1 MKTDA
6 CCTLWTKY
14 DIIWIVFFEEG
25 TIAMKEYIILM
36 PLGIQLLGLLLVV
49 LNDKYIRKEQKQT
62 MTVIIG
68 LISILLAQNVVDNI
82 LGTTVSIPY
91 LRTVVSIVGYSVR
104 PIVIVMFC
112 KLVRPNG
119 RNTVAWTLVILN
131 ALIYLSAL
139 FSPFVFSISAGNH
152 FRRGSIFSYTAYFVC
167 FALLAHLVY
176 CTISEYK
183 SRKSFIWI
191 AFVNAAIIIISSILE
206 LYAYFDYPVGYLTI
220 SVVSCSLFYYIWLH
234 LEFVREHERALMAE
248 QRIKIMMSQIQP
260 HFVSNTLTTIQSLCM
275 LNPQKASEI
284 TGKFGAYIRNN
295 IASLDE
301 EQLIPIKKELEHTK
315 IYTDIEML
323 RFPEISVEY
332 EIDEE
337 DFSVPAL
344 TVQPLVENAIRH
356 GVREIENG
364 RIKVKT
370 KKADS
375 SYILTISDN
384 GVGFDTDKLVA
395 QDGEH
400 IGINN
405 VRERV
410 KTMCGGTMNIESQ
423 IGQGTTVTI
432 TMPPSH

>member
-1 MKTDA
+1 M
-6 CCTLWTKY
+6 
-14 DIIWIVFFEEG
+14 E
-25 TIAMKEYIILM
+25 EYIILM
-36 PLGIQLLGLLLVV
+36 PMGIQLLGLLLVV
-49 LNDKYIRKEQKQT
+49 LNDKYIRKEQKQI

-68 LISILLAQNVVDNI
+68 LISLLLAQNVVDNI
-82 LGTTVSIPY
+82 LGTTVSMPY

-104 PIVIVMFC
+104 PIIIVMFC

-119 RNTVAWTLVILN
+119 KNTVAWVLVILN

-139 FSPFVFSISAGNH
+139 FSRFVFYIDPDNH
-152 FRRGSIFSYTAYFVC
+152 FHRGSIFNYTAYVVSFI
-167 FALLAHLVY
+167 LLAHLIY

-191 AFVNAAIIIISSILE
+191 ALINAAIIVISAILE
-206 LYAYFDYPVGYLTI
+206 ITPAYFDYPVGYLTI
-220 SVVSCSLFYYIWLH
+220 AIVCCSLFYYIWLH

-275 LNPQKASEI
+275 LDPPKAAEI

-301 EQLIPIKKELEHTK
+301 EKLIPIKKEIEHTK
-315 IYTDIEML
+315 IYTEIEML
-323 RFPEISVEY
+323 RFPDISVEY

-364 RIKVKT
+364 KVSIVT
-370 KKADS
+370 KNTEKS
-375 SYILTISDN
+375 HIITIRDN
-384 GVGFDTDKLVA
+384 GVGFDTDTLSV
-395 QDGEH
+395 QDGAH

-410 KTMCGGTMNIESQ
+410 KAMCGGTLAIDSQ
-423 IGQGTTVTI
+423 IGKGTTVTI
-432 TMPPSH
+432 TIPRRTA

>member
-1 MKTDA
+1 
-6 CCTLWTKY
+6 
-14 DIIWIVFFEEG
+14 
-25 TIAMKEYIILM
+25 MKEYVILM

-49 LNDKYIRKEQKQT
+49 RNDKYIRKEQKKT

-68 LISILLAQNVVDNI
+68 LISILLAENVVENI
-82 LGTTVSIPY
+82 LGTTVVMPY

-119 RNTVAWTLVILN
+119 KNTAAWALVILN

-139 FSPFVFSISAGNH
+139 FTPFVFYIDSNNH
-152 FRRGSIFSYTAYFVC
+152 FHRGSLLNYTAFVVC
-167 FALLAHLVY
+167 FALLAHLIY
-176 CTISEYK
+176 CTVSEYK
-183 SRKSFIWI
+183 SRKSSIWI
-191 AFVNAAIIIISSILE
+191 ALVNAVIIVISAILE
-206 LYAYFDYPVGYLTI
+206 ITPAYFDYPVGYLTI
-220 SVVSCSLFYYIWLH
+220 AIICCSLFYYIWLH

-275 LNPQKASEI
+275 LDPPKAAKI

-295 IASLDE
+295 IASLGE
-301 EQLIPIKKELEHTK
+301 EQLIPIKKEIEHTI

-364 RIKVKT
+364 KVTIKTQKT
-370 KKADS
+370 DS
-375 SYILTISDN
+375 SYIVIISDN
-384 GVGFDTDKLVA
+384 GVGFDTDTLVT

-400 IGINN
+400 IGISN

-410 KTMCGGTMNIESQ
+410 KAMCGGTMNIESQ

-432 TMPPSH
+432 TIPRRTA

>member
-1 MKTDA
+1 M
-6 CCTLWTKY
+6 
-14 DIIWIVFFEEG
+14 E
-25 TIAMKEYIILM
+25 EYIILM
-36 PLGIQLLGLLLVV
+36 PMGIQLLGLLLVV

-68 LISILLAQNVVDNI
+68 LISLLLAQNVVDNI
-82 LGTTVSIPY
+82 LGTTVSMPY

-104 PIVIVMFC
+104 PIIIVMFC

-119 RNTVAWTLVILN
+119 KNTVAWVLVILN

-139 FSPFVFSISAGNH
+139 FSRFVFYIDPDNH
-152 FRRGSIFSYTAYFVC
+152 FHRGSIFNYTAYVVSFI
-167 FALLAHLVY
+167 LLAHLIY

-191 AFVNAAIIIISSILE
+191 ALINAAIIVISAILE
-206 LYAYFDYPVGYLTI
+206 ITPAYFDYPVGYLTI
-220 SVVSCSLFYYIWLH
+220 AIVCCSLFYYIWLH

-275 LNPQKASEI
+275 LDPPKAAEI

-301 EQLIPIKKELEHTK
+301 EKLIPIKKEIEHTK
-315 IYTDIEML
+315 IYTEIEML
-323 RFPEISVEY
+323 RFPDISVEY

-364 RIKVKT
+364 KVSIVT
-370 KKADS
+370 KNTEKS
-375 SYILTISDN
+375 HIITIRDN
-384 GVGFDTDKLVA
+384 GVGFDTDTLSV
-395 QDGEH
+395 QDGAH

-410 KTMCGGTMNIESQ
+410 KAMCGGTLAIDSQ
-423 IGQGTTVTI
+423 IGKGTTVTI
-432 TMPPSH
+432 TIPRRTA